1 MVRYCWEAGIRA
13 CFRSLLPVVNCL
25 RLRPSMLLAERSSTI
40 GRRFFRAGTSCGLA
54 RQVSRGGAVLATET
68 NALYAP
74 APNGTRKGYLL
85 WLRGGT
91 LVAQEID
98 TATLE
103 LSGVPHPLADPVAR
117 IGPSAQMQV
126 SVSAAGILLYLSS
139 SPLRQF

>member
-1 MVRYCWEAGIRA
+1 
-13 CFRSLLPVVNCL
+13 
-25 RLRPSMLLAERSSTI
+25 
-40 GRRFFRAGTSCGLA
+40 
-54 RQVSRGGAVLATET
+54 VLATET

-98 TATLE
+98 TGTLE

-139 SPLRQF
+139 SPLRQFRWVDRKREAGGTVGEPALSAFLPQHRIRLRCPAQFVSQGRERS